1 MKKIIRFLMLTAVL
15 LGVGSACADLVLPS
29 QLEKIDSEAFS
40 GCDALEAISIPSSV
54 QSVGVNAFADSET
67 PLLIYTPPGS
77 AAMSYALEN
86 NLDFDAGTT
95 YRALLVAQ
103 CNYTGNDRLEGTLS
117 DMHSM
122 NTILSAGAQTSYQ
135 VKTMTDLTADGILQ
149 AIGEAFAQAQEQDV
163 SLFYYSGHGSA
174 WNGALFGID
183 EKTVSPSELREC
195 LDKVPGRKIV
205 IVDACHSGALIGK
218 SVGAGETADPFVS
231 AFLRAFAQKSRSNLA
246 ADRYYVMTAA
256 HSTQTSVEIID
267 GFRHY
272 GAFTTSLAKGCGYD
286 FPADTVCERYA
297 DTNEDG
303 VITFEEAFRYARIE
317 ANTYNAKQTAQVWP
331 EDCSRF
337 GFLR

>member
-117 DMHSM
+117 DVHSM

-195 LDKVPGRKIV
+195 LDKVPGR
-205 IVDACHSGALIGK
+205 S
-218 SVGAGETADPFVS
+218 
-231 AFLRAFAQKSRSNLA
+231 
-246 ADRYYVMTAA
+246 
-256 HSTQTSVEIID
+256 
-267 GFRHY
+267 
-272 GAFTTSLAKGCGYD
+272 
-286 FPADTVCERYA
+286 
-297 DTNEDG
+297 
-303 VITFEEAFRYARIE
+303 
-317 ANTYNAKQTAQVWP
+317 
-331 EDCSRF
+331 
-337 GFLR
+337 

>member
-1 MKKIIRFLMLTAVL
+1 MLTAVL

-40 GCDALEAISIPSSV
+40 GCDALETISIPSSV

-77 AAMSYALEN
+77 AAMAYALDN

-122 NTILSAGAQTSYQ
+122 NTILSAGVQTSYQ
-135 VKTMTDLTADGILQ
+135 VKTMTDLTADGIRQ

-218 SVGAGETADPFVS
+218 SVGTGETADPFVS
-231 AFLRAFAQKSRSNLA
+231 AFLRAFAQKNRSNLA

-286 FPADTVCERYA
+286 FPSDAVCERYA

-317 ANTYNAKQTAQVWP
+317 ANTYNASQTAQVWP